1 VLLYLGCTT
10 NQSSIP
16 FGYLLYLLVW
26 SHQGGSVAVFSGVFI
41 AEEVV
46 GVGENGSG
54 DITTVDVQTLF
65 ETFLKMSPDVYVS

>member
-26 SHQGGSVAVFSGVFI
+26 SHQGGSFAVFSGVFI
-41 AEEVV
+41 AEEVG
-46 GVGENGSG
+46 GVGERRSG
-54 DITTVDVQTLF
+54 DTTTVAGHTI
-65 ETFLKMSPDVYVS
+65 